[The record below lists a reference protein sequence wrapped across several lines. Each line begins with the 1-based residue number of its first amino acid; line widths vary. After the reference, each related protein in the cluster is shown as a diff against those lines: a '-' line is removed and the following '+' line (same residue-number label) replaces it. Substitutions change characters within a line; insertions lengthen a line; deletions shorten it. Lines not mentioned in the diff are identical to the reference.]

1 MSRNEPV
8 IFNPGLRELLDRSNA
23 NDLKKMLALIPG
35 VQLKAPRKAEIIDA
49 IAHCLL
55 GAGLPELWNRL
66 KSLEQSA
73 VAEAAYEGDGIFDP
87 AAFYAKY
94 RALPYSKPKA
104 GINGTSSRHC

>member
-1 MSRNEPV
+1 M